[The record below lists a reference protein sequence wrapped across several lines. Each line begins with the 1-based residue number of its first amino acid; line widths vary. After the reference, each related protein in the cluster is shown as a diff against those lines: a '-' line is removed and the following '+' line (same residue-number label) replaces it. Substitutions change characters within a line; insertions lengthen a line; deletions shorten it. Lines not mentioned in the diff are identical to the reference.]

1 MRKASTLRVPRH
13 YERAM
18 SSEPWMDFNETNRGW
33 SSSVDPDDQG
43 VCRCPSS
50 TPSRTGM
57 EINGLIFLPLRFEV
71 LGCYFVK
78 FFGWEG
84 EAIGFLN
91 KGSWV
96 LQVLGPKALGG

>member
-1 MRKASTLRVPRH
+1 MVRVKINVWSYVYIACCRRCSILSTYGGSVRKASTLRVPWH

-18 SSEPWMDFNETNRGW
+18 SSEPRMDFNETNRGW

-50 TPSRTGM
+50 TPSRTGL

-71 LGCYFVK
+71 LG
-78 FFGWEG
+78 
-84 EAIGFLN
+84 
-91 KGSWV
+91 
-96 LQVLGPKALGG
+96 